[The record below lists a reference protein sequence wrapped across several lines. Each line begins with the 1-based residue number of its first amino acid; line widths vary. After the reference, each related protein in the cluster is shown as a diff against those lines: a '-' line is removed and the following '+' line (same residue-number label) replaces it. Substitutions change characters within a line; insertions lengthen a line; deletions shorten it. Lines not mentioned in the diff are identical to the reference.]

1 MDWLSFKIKR
11 RVLVFFGNNI
21 LISFF
26 VILIGSLIYFFL
38 INNLE
43 MNLLTSFF
51 IFCGL
56 IVMLSVSIFFSLTC
70 FLVVYPIIHFNKL
83 KIVLSYLL
91 LPALYFAICFF
102 TDTTQFNDVF
112 ILYYSGLPF
121 LLGQIISLI
130 LVLKVIKEN
139 K

>member
-11 RVLVFFGNNI
+11 RALELFGNNI

-26 VILIGSLIYFFL
+26 LILIRSLIYFFL

-43 MNLLTSFF
+43 IDPLTSFF

-91 LPALYFAICFF
+91 LPALYFAICLFA
-102 TDTTQFNDVF
+102 DITQLDDVF

-121 LLGQIISLI
+121 FIGQLISLFLI
-130 LVLKVIKEN
+130 LKFIKEN
-139 K
+139 R